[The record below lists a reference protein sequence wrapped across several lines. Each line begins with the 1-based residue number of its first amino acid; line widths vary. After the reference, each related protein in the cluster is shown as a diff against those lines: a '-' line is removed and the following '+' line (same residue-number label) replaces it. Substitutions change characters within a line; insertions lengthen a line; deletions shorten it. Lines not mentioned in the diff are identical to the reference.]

1 MMGPRF
7 LVVKNKAHKSL
18 GEFMFSRQFLF
29 RLIVPLIAEQ
39 FLAVTIGMADTMM
52 VASVGEAAVS
62 AVSIVDGISFLII
75 QLFAAFATGG
85 AVVASQYLG
94 RRDFAS
100 ANDAA
105 KQLFILSMVVSTFL
119 LILCLPFRKSI
130 IIFIFGSLEA
140 DVLANS
146 TTYFLYILLSLPF
159 LASYNACAALFRSM
173 GNSKVSLIVSTLMNI
188 TNIVGNAYFIFIL
201 HRGVTGAGLATLLSR
216 IVASTIMIILISN
229 KKNIIFIYKIWKFE
243 WHWEKVKKIL
253 KIGVPTG
260 IEGSMF
266 HIGRL
271 MVQGFVASF
280 GTVALAANAIAGSV
294 TSLAN
299 IPGGAI
305 NMASITIIGQS
316 MGAKKPEQAL
326 HYGKWLLLL
335 TYVSIGMTAI
345 PIYIFAPQ
353 IVHIFNLSAEAS
365 TLASN
370 IIKTSMIATALIWP
384 VAFTVPNFLR
394 ASGDVKYTML
404 VSMFTMWVFRVGSS
418 YVLAFH
424 FGLGVYGVWFGMYID
439 WFFRGCL
446 FVIRFARGKWKT
458 IKVI

>member
-1 MMGPRF
+1 
-7 LVVKNKAHKSL
+7 
-18 GEFMFSRQFLF
+18 MFSRQFLF

-62 AVSIVDGISFLII
+62 SVSIVDGISFLII

-94 RRDFAS
+94 RKDNAS

-105 KQLFILSMVVSTFL
+105 KQLFILSMVVSTLL
-119 LILCLPFRKSI
+119 LILCMPVRKNI
-130 IIFIFGSLEA
+130 IILIFGSLEA

-146 TTYFLYILLSLPF
+146 TTYFLFILLSLPF

-173 GNSKVSLIVSTLMNI
+173 GNSRVSLAVSTLMNI
-188 TNIVGNAYFIFIL
+188 INIVANAYFIFGL
-201 HRGVTGAGLATLLSR
+201 HLGVTGAGLATLLSR
-216 IVASTIMIILISN
+216 IVASIIMVILISD
-229 KKNIIFIYKIWKFE
+229 KKNIIFIHKIWKFE

-253 KIGVPTG
+253 QIGIPTG

-271 MVQGFVASF
+271 MVQGFIASF

-294 TSLAN
+294 SSMAN

-316 MGAKKPEQAL
+316 LGARKPEQAL
-326 HYGKWLLLL
+326 HYGKWLLSL
-335 TYVSIGMTAI
+335 TYFSMVIMTV
-345 PIYIFAPQ
+345 PIFLFAPQ
-353 IVHIFNLSAEAS
+353 IVQIFNLSPEA
-365 TLASN
+365 TVLASN
-370 IIKTSMIATALIWP
+370 IIRTCMIATALIWP
-384 VAFTVPNFLR
+384 IAFTIPNFLR
-394 ASGDVKYTML
+394 AAGDVKYTML

-418 YVLAFH
+418 YVLAFN
-424 FGLGVYGVWFGMYID
+424 FGMGVYGVWFGMYID
-439 WFFRGCL
+439 WVFRGLL
-446 FVIRFARGKWKT
+446 FAIRFTRGTWRTK
-458 IKVI
+458 KVI

>member
-1 MMGPRF
+1 
-7 LVVKNKAHKSL
+7 VKKTERRSL
-18 GEFMFSRQFLF
+18 GEPLFSPQFLR
-29 RLIVPLIAEQ
+29 RLILPLIAEQ

-52 VASVGEAAVS
+52 VSSVGEAAVS
-62 AVSIVDGISFLII
+62 AVSIVDGISYLII

-94 RRDFAS
+94 RKDRVS

-105 KQLFILSMVVSTFL
+105 KQLFILSMVVSTLL
-119 LILCLPFRKSI
+119 LILCIPVRKNI
-130 IIFIFGSLEA
+130 IILIFGSLEA

-146 TTYFLYILLSLPF
+146 TVYFLYILLSLPF

-188 TNIVGNAYFIFIL
+188 INIIGNAYFIFGL
-201 HRGVTGAGLATLLSR
+201 HLGVTGAALATLLSR
-216 IVASTIMIILISN
+216 MAAAIIMVILISN
-229 KKNIIFIYKIWKFE
+229 KANIIFIHKIWKFE

-253 KIGVPTG
+253 QIGVPTG

-271 MVQGFVASF
+271 MVQGFIASF

-294 TSLAN
+294 ASLAN

-316 MGAKKPEQAL
+316 LGAKKPDQAV
-326 HYGKWLLLL
+326 HYGKWLLLI
-335 TYVSIGMTAI
+335 TYASMGMMTI
-345 PIYIFAPQ
+345 PIFIFTPQ
-353 IVHIFNLSAEAS
+353 IVHLFRLSAEAS
-365 TLASN
+365 TLASD
-370 IIKTSMIATALIWP
+370 IIRTAMVATAVIWP
-384 VAFTVPNFLR
+384 MAFTVPNFLR
-394 ASGDVKYTML
+394 AAGDVKYTMI

-418 YVLAFH
+418 YVLSFQ
-424 FGLGVYGVWFGMYID
+424 FGFGVYGVWFGMYID
-439 WFFRGCL
+439 WFFRGVL
-446 FVIRFARGKWKT
+446 FIIRFIRGKWKS
-458 IKVI
+458 IEVI

>member
-1 MMGPRF
+1 
-7 LVVKNKAHKSL
+7 
-18 GEFMFSRQFLF
+18 MFSRQFLF
-29 RLIVPLIAEQ
+29 RLIGPLIAEQ

-62 AVSIVDGISFLII
+62 SVSIVDGISFLII

-94 RRDFAS
+94 RKDNAS

-105 KQLFILSMVVSTFL
+105 KQLFILSMVVSTLL
-119 LILCLPFRKSI
+119 LILCMPVRKNI
-130 IIFIFGSLEA
+130 IILIFGSLEA

-146 TTYFLYILLSLPF
+146 TTYFLFILLSLPF

-173 GNSKVSLIVSTLMNI
+173 GNSRVSLAVSTLMNI
-188 TNIVGNAYFIFIL
+188 INIVANAYFIFGL
-201 HRGVTGAGLATLLSR
+201 HLGVTGAGLATLLSR
-216 IVASTIMIILISN
+216 IVASIIMVILISD
-229 KKNIIFIYKIWKFE
+229 KKNIIFIHKIWKFE

-253 KIGVPTG
+253 QIGIPTG

-271 MVQGFVASF
+271 MVQGFIASF

-294 TSLAN
+294 SSMAN

-316 MGAKKPEQAL
+316 LGARKPEQAL
-326 HYGKWLLLL
+326 HYGKWLLSL
-335 TYVSIGMTAI
+335 TYFSMVIMTV
-345 PIYIFAPQ
+345 PIFLFAPQ
-353 IVHIFNLSAEAS
+353 IVHIFNLSPEA
-365 TLASN
+365 TVLASN
-370 IIKTSMIATALIWP
+370 IIRTCMIATALIWP
-384 VAFTVPNFLR
+384 IAFTIPNFLR
-394 ASGDVKYTML
+394 AAGDVKYTML

-418 YVLAFH
+418 YVLAFN
-424 FGLGVYGVWFGMYID
+424 FGMGVYGVWFGMYID
-439 WFFRGCL
+439 WVFRGLL
-446 FVIRFARGKWKT
+446 FAIRFTRGTWRTK
-458 IKVI
+458 KVI

>member
-1 MMGPRF
+1 MEKR
-7 LVVKNKAHKSL
+7 VTHKSL
-18 GEFMFSRQFLF
+18 GELLFTRKFLF
-29 RLIVPLIAEQ
+29 RLIAPLIAEQ
-39 FLAVTIGMADTMM
+39 FLAVTIGMADTIM

-94 RRDFAS
+94 RRDYAS

-105 KQLFILSMVVSTFL
+105 KQLFLLSTVVSTL
-119 LILCLPFRKSI
+119 LLVLCLPFRQTI
-130 IIFIFGSLEA
+130 IIFIFGSLAA

-173 GNSKVSLIVSTLMNI
+173 GNSKVSLAVSTLMNI
-188 TNIVGNAYFIFIL
+188 INIVGNAYFIFGL
-201 HRGVTGAGLATLLSR
+201 HLGVTGAALATLLSR
-216 IVASTIMIILISN
+216 MVAATIMIILISD
-229 KKNIIFIYKIWKFE
+229 KKNIICIHKIWKFE
-243 WHWEKVKKIL
+243 WHWEKIKKIL
-253 KIGVPTG
+253 TIGVPTG

-271 MVQGFVASF
+271 MVQGFIASF

-294 TSLAN
+294 SSLAN

-316 MGAKKPEQAL
+316 LGAKKPEQAL
-326 HYGKWLLLL
+326 HYGKWLLVL
-335 TYVSIGMTAI
+335 TYISMGMIAI
-345 PIYIFAPQ
+345 PIFFFAPQ
-353 IVHIFNLSAEAS
+353 VVSIFNLSSEAS
-365 TLASN
+365 VFASN
-370 IIKTSMIATALIWP
+370 IIKTAMVATALIWP
-384 VAFTVPNFLR
+384 IAFTVPNFLR
-394 ASGDVKYTML
+394 AAGDVKYTML
-404 VSMFTMWVFRVGSS
+404 VSMFTMWVFRVGTS

-439 WFFRGCL
+439 WFFRGLL
-446 FVIRFARGKWKT
+446 FVIRFSRGKWKA
-458 IKVI
+458 IQVI

>member
-1 MMGPRF
+1 MGE
-7 LVVKNKAHKSL
+7 LL
-18 GEFMFSRQFLF
+18 FSRQFL
-29 RLIVPLIAEQ
+29 RLLILPLIAEQ

-62 AVSIVDGISFLII
+62 AVSIVDGISYLII

-94 RRDFAS
+94 RRDSAS

-105 KQLFILSMVVSTFL
+105 KQLFILSTVVSILLL
-119 LILCLPFRKSI
+119 LICIPLRKEI
-130 IIFIFGSLEA
+130 IILIFGSLEA

-159 LASYNACAALFRSM
+159 LASYNACAALFRTM
-173 GNSKVSLIVSTLMNI
+173 GNSKISLIVSTLMNI
-188 TNIVGNAYFIFIL
+188 TNIVGNAYFIFAL
-201 HRGVTGAGLATLLSR
+201 HLGVTGAALATLLSR
-216 IVASTIMIILISN
+216 VVASLIMIILISN
-229 KKNIIFIYKIWKFE
+229 KENIIFIHKIWKFE

-271 MVQGFVASF
+271 MVQGFIASF

-294 TSLAN
+294 SSLAN

-316 MGAKKPEQAL
+316 IGARKPEQAL
-326 HYGKWLLLL
+326 HYGKWLLLI
-335 TYVSIGMTAI
+335 TYASMGMMTI
-345 PIYIFAPQ
+345 PIFIFSPQ
-353 IVHIFNLSAEAS
+353 IVHIFNLSFEAS
-365 TLASN
+365 LLASN
-370 IIKTSMIATALIWP
+370 IIRTAMVATALIWP
-384 VAFTVPNFLR
+384 IAFTVPNFLR
-394 ASGDVKYTML
+394 AAGDVKYTMI

-418 YVLAFH
+418 YLLAFQ

-439 WFFRGCL
+439 WIFRGLL
-446 FVIRFARGKWKT
+446 FIIRFLRGKWKT

>member
-1 MMGPRF
+1 M
-7 LVVKNKAHKSL
+7 KNTKRQSL
-18 GEFMFSRQFLF
+18 EELLFSRQFLF

-94 RRDFAS
+94 RRDTAS

-105 KQLFILSMVVSTFL
+105 KQLFFLSMVVSTIL
-119 LILCLPFRKSI
+119 LILCLPVRKNI
-130 IIFIFGSLEA
+130 ITLIFGSLEA

-146 TTYFLYILLSLPF
+146 TTYFLYVLLSLPF

-173 GNSKVSLIVSTLMNI
+173 GNSKVSLAVSTLMNI
-188 TNIVGNAYFIFIL
+188 INIAGNAYFIFAL
-201 HRGVTGAGLATLLSR
+201 RLGVTGAGLATLLSR
-216 IVASTIMIILISN
+216 MVAAIIMVILISD

-243 WHWEKVKKIL
+243 WHWEKVKRIL
-253 KIGVPTG
+253 QIGIPTG

-271 MVQGFVASF
+271 MVQGFIASF

-294 TSLAN
+294 ASMAN

-305 NMASITIIGQS
+305 NMASITLIGQS
-316 MGAKKPEQAL
+316 LGARKPEQAL

-335 TYVSIGMTAI
+335 TYLSMGLMTI
-345 PIYIFAPQ
+345 PIFFFAPQ

-365 TLASN
+365 VLASN
-370 IIKTSMIATALIWP
+370 IIRTAMIATALIWP
-384 VAFTVPNFLR
+384 IAFTVPNFLR
-394 ASGDVKYTML
+394 AAGDVKYTML

-439 WFFRGCL
+439 WIFRGIL
-446 FVIRFARGKWKT
+446 FATRFARGRWKT

>member
-1 MMGPRF
+1 MGAEV
-7 LVVKNKAHKSL
+7 LSVKKAERRSL
-18 GEFMFSRQFLF
+18 EEPLFSRQFLLM
-29 RLIVPLIAEQ
+29 LILPLVAEQ
-39 FLAVTIGMADTMM
+39 FLAVTIGMADTVM

-94 RRDFAS
+94 RRDNAS

-105 KQLFILSMVVSTFL
+105 KQLFILSLVVSTFL
-119 LILCLPFRKSI
+119 LILCIPLRREI
-130 IIFIFGSLEA
+130 IVLIFGKLDA

-173 GNSKVSLIVSTLMNI
+173 GNSKISLIVSTLMNL
-188 TNIVGNAYFIFIL
+188 TNIVGNAYFIFAL
-201 HRGVTGAGLATLLSR
+201 SLGVTGAALATLLSR
-216 IVASTIMIILISN
+216 MVAAIIMVILISN
-229 KKNIIFIYKIWKFE
+229 KKNIIYIRKIWKFE

-271 MVQGFVASF
+271 MVQGFIASF

-294 TSLAN
+294 SSLAN

-316 MGAKKPEQAL
+316 LGAKKPEQAL

-335 TYVSIGMTAI
+335 TYGSVGIITI
-345 PIYIFAPQ
+345 PIFFFAPQ
-353 IVHIFNLSAEAS
+353 IVHIFSLSGEAS
-365 TLASN
+365 VLASN
-370 IIKTSMIATALIWP
+370 IIRTAMVATALIWP
-384 VAFTVPNFLR
+384 IAFTIPNFLR
-394 ASGDVKYTML
+394 AAGDVKYTMI

-418 YVLAFH
+418 YVLSFM
-424 FGLGVYGVWFGMYID
+424 FGFGVYGVWFGMYID
-439 WFFRGCL
+439 WVFRGLL
-446 FVIRFARGKWKT
+446 FVIRFLRGKWRT
-458 IKVI
+458 IEVI

>member
-1 MMGPRF
+1 
-7 LVVKNKAHKSL
+7 
-18 GEFMFSRQFLF
+18 MFSRQFLF

-94 RRDFAS
+94 RRDTAS

-105 KQLFILSMVVSTFL
+105 KQLFLLSMVVSTLL
-119 LILCLPFRKSI
+119 LIICLPVRRNI
-130 IIFIFGSLEA
+130 ILLIFGSLES
-140 DVLANS
+140 DVLVNS

-159 LASYNACAALFRSM
+159 LASYNSCAALFRSM

-188 TNIVGNAYFIFIL
+188 INIGGNAYFIFGL
-201 HRGVTGAGLATLLSR
+201 HLGVTGAGLATMLSR
-216 IVASTIMIILISN
+216 MVAAIIMVVLISN
-229 KKNIIFIYKIWKFE
+229 KQNIIFIHKIWKFE
-243 WHWEKVKKIL
+243 WHWDKVKKIL
-253 KIGVPTG
+253 QIGIPTG
-260 IEGSMF
+260 IEGSVF

-271 MVQGFVASF
+271 MVQGFIASF

-294 TSLAN
+294 SSMAN

-316 MGAKKPEQAL
+316 LGARKPDQAL

-335 TYVSIGMTAI
+335 TYLSMAMMAI
-345 PIYIFAPQ
+345 PIFIFAPQ

-365 TLASN
+365 ILASN
-370 IIKTSMIATALIWP
+370 IIRTAMIATALIWP
-384 VAFTVPNFLR
+384 IAFTIPNFLR
-394 ASGDVKYTML
+394 AAGDVKYTMI
-404 VSMFTMWVFRVGSS
+404 VSMFTMWVFRVGCS

-424 FGLGVYGVWFGMYID
+424 FTMGVYGVWFGMYID
-439 WFFRGCL
+439 WVFRGML
-446 FVIRFARGKWKT
+446 FATRFARGKWKT
-458 IKVI
+458 KKVI

>member
-1 MMGPRF
+1 MKKVAR
-7 LVVKNKAHKSL
+7 KSL
-18 GEFMFSRQFLF
+18 GELMFSRQFLF
-29 RLIVPLIAEQ
+29 RLIGPLIAEQ

-94 RRDFAS
+94 RRDNAS

-105 KQLFILSMVVSTFL
+105 KQLFLLSTIVSVLL
-119 LILCLPFRKSI
+119 LILCLPVRKGI
-130 IIFIFGSLEA
+130 ILLIFGSLEA

-173 GNSKVSLIVSTLMNI
+173 GNSKISLVVSILMNI
-188 TNIVGNAYFIFIL
+188 TNIVGNAYFIFGL
-201 HRGVTGAGLATLLSR
+201 HLGVTGAGLATLLSR
-216 IVASTIMIILISN
+216 MVASLVMITLISN
-229 KKNIIFIYKIWKFE
+229 RKNVIFIHKIWKFE

-253 KIGVPTG
+253 KIGIPTG

-271 MVQGFVASF
+271 MVQGFIASF
-280 GTVALAANAIAGSV
+280 GTAALAANAIAGSV
-294 TSLAN
+294 ASMAN

-316 MGAKKPEQAL
+316 LGARKPEQAL
-326 HYGKWLLLL
+326 HYGKVLLLL
-335 TYVSIGMTAI
+335 TYVSMGMLAI
-345 PIYIFAPQ
+345 PIFLFAPQ

-365 TLASN
+365 VLASN
-370 IIKTSMIATALIWP
+370 IIRTAMVATALIWP
-384 VAFTVPNFLR
+384 IAFTVPNFLR
-394 ASGDVKYTML
+394 AAGDVKYTML

-439 WFFRGCL
+439 WIVRGMM
-446 FVIRFARGKWKT
+446 FATRFARGKWKT
-458 IKVI
+458 KKVI

>member
-1 MMGPRF
+1 
-7 LVVKNKAHKSL
+7 VKKVARQPL
-18 GEFMFSRQFLF
+18 GELMFSRQFLF
-29 RLIVPLIAEQ
+29 RLILPLIAEQ

-62 AVSIVDGISFLII
+62 AVSIVDGISLLII

-94 RRDFAS
+94 RRDNAS

-105 KQLFILSMVVSTFL
+105 KQLFLLSMVVSTL
-119 LILCLPFRKSI
+119 LLALCLPVRRNI
-130 IIFIFGSLEA
+130 IILIFGSLA
-140 DVLANS
+140 SDVLANS

-173 GNSKVSLIVSTLMNI
+173 GNSKVSLAVSTLMNI
-188 TNIVGNAYFIFIL
+188 INIGGNAYFIFGL
-201 HRGVTGAGLATLLSR
+201 HLGVTGAGLATMLSR
-216 IVASTIMIILISN
+216 MVAAIIMVILISD

-243 WHWEKVKKIL
+243 LHWEKVKKIL
-253 KIGVPTG
+253 QFGIPTG

-271 MVQGFVASF
+271 MVQGFIASF

-294 TSLAN
+294 ASMAN

-316 MGAKKPEQAL
+316 LGARKPDQAL
-326 HYGKWLLLL
+326 HYGKWLLMI
-335 TYVSIGMTAI
+335 TYLSMCMMTI
-345 PIYIFAPQ
+345 PIFIFAPK
-353 IVHIFNLSAEAS
+353 IVHIFNLSAVS
-365 TLASN
+365 SVLASN
-370 IIKTSMIATALIWP
+370 IIRTAMIATAIIWP
-384 VAFTVPNFLR
+384 LAFTIPNFLR
-394 ASGDVKYTML
+394 AAGDVKYTML

-418 YVLAFH
+418 YFLAFH
-424 FGLGVYGVWFGMYID
+424 LGLGVYGVWFGMYID
-439 WFFRGCL
+439 WVFRGIL
-446 FVIRFARGKWKT
+446 FSIRFARGKWKT
-458 IKVI
+458 KKVL